1 MKTILRLF
9 LMTSVVSSLGIV
21 SANTCPGQMP
31 VKIVRSTSR
40 ALKQVPKVKVPRT
53 GLKVYRGN
61 TGFNS
66 GFNRGAGANVHVNAI
81 QVPKS
86 SSFKAVDKA
95 KYLAP
100 LTHVDDGTDNNK
112 SNEQAN
118 TGIR

>member
-9 LMTSVVSSLGIV
+9 LMASVVSSLGVI
-21 SANTCPGQMP
+21 SANTCLGQMP

-40 ALKQVPKVKVPRT
+40 ALKQVPKVKAPRI

-66 GFNRGAGANVHVNAI
+66 GFNMGAGANVHPV

-100 LTHVDDGTDNNK
+100 LTQVDDDTDNNK
-112 SNEQAN
+112 SKKQTN
-118 TGIR
+118 TGVR